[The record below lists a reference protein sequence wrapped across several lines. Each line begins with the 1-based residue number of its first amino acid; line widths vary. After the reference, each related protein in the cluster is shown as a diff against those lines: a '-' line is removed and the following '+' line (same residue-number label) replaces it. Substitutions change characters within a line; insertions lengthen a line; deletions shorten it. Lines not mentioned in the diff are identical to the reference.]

1 MSAVNPI
8 SDARLEYDGHTFEGL
23 VCQSEEITSKEFYGC
38 VFTQCSFVEAVLSGC
53 RFSDCTFKDCDLSL
67 VRVAGCSFTNT
78 RFERSRVM
86 GVNWTEASW
95 SGGGFLNSVDF
106 FDCLISHS
114 TFIGLSLRGVNIIG
128 CIAKDVDFS
137 EANLSQ
143 AKCTSTD
150 FSESRFS
157 HTDLTEADFTGAT
170 NYAIDATH
178 NVLKKTRFSLPE
190 AMSLLYSLD
199 IILTE

>member
-1 MSAVNPI
+1 MSTMNPL

-23 VCQSEEITSKEFYGC
+23 VCQSEEMSSKEFYDC
-38 VFTQCSFVEAVLSGC
+38 VFARCSFVEAVFSGC

-67 VRVAGCSFTNT
+67 IRVEGCSFTNT

-95 SGGGFLNSVDF
+95 SGRRFLNTIDF

-114 TFIGLSLRGVNIIG
+114 TFIGLSLGGINITG

-137 EANLSQ
+137 EANLNK

-150 FSESRFS
+150 FSDSRFS

-170 NYAIDATH
+170 NYVIDATL